1 MKSVCVSLTLAECLQ
16 HAVTLSRRTARAHQA
31 ASVCVS
37 DVVPPIGTMQ
47 TGKGGA
53 GQCLDCRKKE
63 SLGWTEPLGIR
74 LVSQVHVNKKK
85 KTTHTYIKM

>member
-37 DVVPPIGTMQ
+37 DVKTAPRLL
-47 TGKGGA
+47 GKKSP
-53 GQCLDCRKKE
+53 CKSIVSKLLRYKKHQIPK
-63 SLGWTEPLGIR
+63 PLHAFNTICI
-74 LVSQVHVNKKK
+74 K
-85 KTTHTYIKM
+85 YI